1 MQKALLDAL
10 VEEATRKSGLI
21 WVGVGEQA
29 PRPVWHV
36 WHDGA
41 ACLVVGGREQE
52 LPGLD
57 AVHTVT
63 VTVRS
68 KDKGG
73 RLISWTAKPRRLRPD
88 GTEWAPVAA
97 RLHAQRLN
105 ATDGEAQPAR
115 WQEESQ
121 IYRLEPTGVVAERPG
136 TMPAGSQAA
145 APLPSPATT
154 RGRLPFVIGK
164 ATRRDRGRSE
174 PPKSG

>member
-21 WVGVGEQA
+21 WVGVADQA

-36 WHDGA
+36 WHDGGA
-41 ACLVVGGREQE
+41 YLVVGGREQE

-57 AVHTVT
+57 AVHTVS

-73 RLISWTAKPRRLRPD
+73 RLVTWTAKPRQVRPD
-88 GTEWAPVAA
+88 GQEWVTVAA
-97 RLHAQRLN
+97 LLHGQRLN
-105 ATDGEAQPAR
+105 ATDGEQQPKR
-115 WQEESQ
+115 WRRESQ

-136 TMPAGSQAA
+136 TMPTGSQAA
-145 APLPSPATT
+145 APPASPATT
-154 RGRLPFVIGK
+154 RGKLPFVIGK
-164 ATRRDRGRSE
+164 ATRRR
-174 PPKSG
+174 